1 MTKQEAI
8 SALTPIM
15 DKYLSEVL
23 SLTEA
28 ALRINYNPKSYTSG
42 IKDGVANA
50 SLIAFNAGAKAMYDL
65 LAKTQNGTSNN
76 V

>member
-1 MTKQEAI
+1 MTKQEAL
-8 SALTPIM
+8 SALAPIM
-15 DKYLSEVL
+15 DKYLSEIL

-28 ALRINYNPKSYTSG
+28 VLRINCNPKSYTSG

-65 LAKTQNGTSNN
+65 LTKTQNGTSNN